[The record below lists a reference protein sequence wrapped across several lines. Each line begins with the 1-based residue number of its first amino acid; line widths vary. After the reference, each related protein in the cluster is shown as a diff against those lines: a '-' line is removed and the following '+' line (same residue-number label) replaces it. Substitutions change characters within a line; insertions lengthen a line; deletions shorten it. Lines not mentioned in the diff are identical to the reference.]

1 MKFIVE
7 YRLKGKEKSY
17 KTTVREGE
25 KSMRLPKPDE
35 TYELRDVA
43 RPGGWQEC
51 KTDDSFP
58 ISATLTPRRFAAVLF
73 PKTSRAL

>member
-17 KTTVREGE
+17 KRTVREGQ
-25 KSMRLPKPDE
+25 KSMRLPKLDE

-51 KTDDSFP
+51 KTDSKGEIGLYITFDGVEF
-58 ISATLTPRRFAAVLF
+58 IGY
-73 PKTSRAL
+73 